1 MKFRFLIEERY
12 QQVVEVE
19 AETLE
24 AATEDIETMLDSGD
38 VDLSTTGDRVSQDYR
53 EL

>member
-19 AETLE
+19 SETLT
-24 AATEDIETMLDSGD
+24 AATEEVETMLDSGD

>member
-1 MKFRFLIEERY
+1 MKFKFLIEERY
-12 QQVVEVE
+12 QQVVEIE
-19 AETLE
+19 AETLT
-24 AATEDIETMLDSGD
+24 AATEEVETMLDAGD